1 MAERTGTRTYVL
13 HLHDASSKHADLRLE
28 IDGTLVSWA
37 VPKMPSYDPSEA
49 RLAIRTDDHAMSAAE
64 TEGVIPEGEYGAGTI
79 LIWDRGTYRN
89 LRARKDHLGMP
100 DALDDG
106 LLEVFLEGER
116 LHGGWA
122 LKRTDEERW
131 LLIKMDD
138 EHADGRRT
146 VGEQRSVVSGR
157 TLAQV
162 REQGDVLGGD
172 AAEEGDHG

>member
-1 MAERTGTRTYVL
+1 MAERSGTRTYVL

-28 IDGTLVSWA
+28 IDGALVSWA
-37 VPKMPSYDPSEA
+37 VPKMPSYAPSDA
-49 RLAIRTDDHAMSAAE
+49 RLAIRTDDHAMSASD

-100 DALDDG
+100 DALQDG
-106 LLEVFLEGER
+106 LLEVFLEGQR
-116 LHGGWA
+116 LYGGWA
-122 LKRTDEERW
+122 LKHTDGDRW
-131 LLIKMDD
+131 LLIKIDD

-146 VGEQRSVVSGR
+146 VGEERSIVSGR

-162 REQGDVLGGD
+162 REEGAVLGGD
-172 AAEEGDHG
+172 GEDGDANG

>member
-1 MAERTGTRTYVL
+1 MPERTGTRTYVL
-13 HLHDASSKHADLRLE
+13 HLHDASSTHADLRLE
-28 IDGTLVSWA
+28 IDGALASWV

-49 RLAIRTDDHAMSAAE
+49 RLAIRTEDHAMSTADV
-64 TEGVIPEGEYGAGTI
+64 EGVIPEGSYGAGTI

-100 DALDDG
+100 EALQDG

-116 LHGGWA
+116 LQGGWA
-122 LKRTDEERW
+122 LKRTDDERW

-146 VGEQRSVVSGR
+146 VGERRSVVSGR

-162 REQGDVLGGD
+162 RERGETVGEDD
-172 AAEEGDHG
+172 A